1 MFIFCVANAYGFLVT
16 LLSVYSNPLAML
28 IMAKHSIVSILVFL
42 LDISLVSPSMGYI
55 CSNDASSPPDTF
67 EEHGC
72 LCGTNQT
79 SFSYPSVFHTYPEA
93 FSSCHEDDS
102 DDGDLTI
109 ECAFI
114 QEEALLLKEILNRT
128 LLSEIPVVTNG
139 AQIYRRIRCL

>member
-1 MFIFCVANAYGFLVT
+1 MVNTYDFSVT

-28 IMAKHSIVSILVFL
+28 IMAKHSTVAILVFL
-42 LDISLVSPSMGYI
+42 LDVSLLSLVSPSMGYI
-55 CSNDASSPPDTF
+55 CSNDTSAPPDTF

-72 LCGTNQT
+72 FCGTSQT
-79 SFSYPSVFHTYPEA
+79 SYSYPSLVIDKYREA
-93 FSSCHEDDS
+93 FSGCHEDHYS

-109 ECAFI
+109 ECAFK
-114 QEEALLLKEILNRT
+114 QEEALLLKAILNRT

>member
-1 MFIFCVANAYGFLVT
+1 
-16 LLSVYSNPLAML
+16 ML
-28 IMAKHSIVSILVFL
+28 IMAKHLTVAILVFL
-42 LDISLVSPSMGYI
+42 LDVSLVSPSMAYI
-55 CSNDASSPPDTF
+55 CDDDTSSPPDTF

-72 LCGTNQT
+72 FCGTNQT
-79 SFSYPSVFHTYPEA
+79 AYNYPGLYDEYHEA
-93 FSSCHEDDS
+93 FNGCHGDDS

-114 QEEALLLKEILNRT
+114 QEEALLLKAILNRT